1 MFCNKCGKEIAS
13 GYLCEECQLEK
24 VKTPSKNV
32 KLCKKC
38 GKEIGASADYCGI
51 CQREID
57 RKKNAINTKICKN
70 CGASIPQSAIYCSKC
85 NKMANVDTRSPVVY
99 QDKGS
104 FGAGWALGFL
114 LGVIGLIIALCIG
127 KQETTRGAKWGFA
140 IYVVITVVVL
150 IFYACVVVPA
160 MKAGGGI

>member
-13 GYLCEECQLEK
+13 GYLCDECWVEK
-24 VKTPSKNV
+24 ERTITSKNV

-51 CQREID
+51 CQREINSA
-57 RKKNAINTKICKN
+57 KAAINKKFCKN
-70 CGASIPQSAIYCSKC
+70 CGASIPQSAVYCSYC
-85 NKMANVDTRSPVVY
+85 NKLANINTTTYRDV
-99 QDKGS
+99 GS

-127 KQETTRGAKWGFA
+127 KEETMRGAKWGFI
-140 IYVVITVVVL
+140 IYLITAVAAPL
-150 IFYACVVVPA
+150 IIFVCVSMSMP
-160 MKAGGGI
+160 GYF